1 MGRDIQAIKITG
13 EDRRKYRDKVRRSL
27 DAFARML
34 REHWFDE
41 NPSMV
46 GQEIELNLTDDRGMP
61 SMRNAEALDAIADP
75 AWATEVGQFNL
86 EINVPPRQL
95 GGDAF
100 GGLED
105 EIRADMNAADGKART
120 VGTHLV
126 MIGILPTLTEQDVHE
141 SSMSANERYKV
152 LNEQIFAARGEDMR
166 ISIDG
171 GEQLLAFCESIT
183 PEAACTSVQLHTQVS
198 PDGFAN
204 YWNAA
209 QAIAGVQVA
218 LGANSPFLFGKQL
231 WHETRI
237 TLFEQA
243 TDTRPDE
250 LKEQGVRPRVWFGES
265 WITSVFDLFEE
276 NLRYFPALLPICE
289 EEDPLAA
296 LDAGVSPQ
304 LAEMSLHNGT
314 IYRWNRPVYGVVDGT
329 PHLRVENRVLPAG
342 PTIADVMANAAFYY
356 GLVRY
361 LAEAQ
366 RPIWTQMSFA
376 TAAENLHEAARHGLG
391 AQLYWPGVGDTPA
404 DELILRRLLPLAR
417 EGLARWDVSQAD
429 AEQRCLTSQTGAAW
443 QIAMVAE
450 LSQRDGLDRPEAL
463 RQMTQR
469 YIEHMHSNEPVHT
482 WSVELGRGDLAA
494 LTGPARG
501 DERHASAR
509 QRQPGQPQPGQ
520 PLAQYHPGQH
530 DRAGR
535 VEGGQHGGDD
545 QEAVM

>member
-1 MGRDIQAIKITG
+1 MGRDIEAIKITG
-13 EDRRKYRDKVRRSL
+13 EDRRRYRDKVRRSL

-34 REHWFDE
+34 RERQFDE

-46 GQEIELNLTDDRGMP
+46 GQEIELNLVDASGMP
-61 SMRNAEALDAIADP
+61 SMGSTEALEAIADP

-95 GGDAF
+95 AGDAF
-100 GGLED
+100 DELER
-105 EIRADMNAADGKART
+105 EVRADLNAADSKART
-120 VGTHLV
+120 VGSHLV
-126 MIGILPTLTEQDVHE
+126 MIGILPTLDEHDVNQ
-141 SSMSANERYKV
+141 SAMSANERYRV

-166 ISIDG
+166 IAIDG
-171 GEQLLAFCESIT
+171 PEHLLTHADSIT

-198 PDGFAN
+198 PDGFAR

-218 LGANSPFLFGKQL
+218 LGANSPFLFGRQL

-250 LKEQGVRPRVWFGES
+250 LKEQGVRPRVWFGER

-289 EEDPLAA
+289 EEDPLAV
-296 LDAGVSPQ
+296 LDDGAIPT

-314 IYRWNRPVYGVVDGT
+314 IYRWNRPVYGIVNGT

-342 PTIADVMANAAFYY
+342 PTIADMMANAAFYY
-356 GLVRY
+356 GLVRA

-366 RPIWTQMSFA
+366 RPIWTQLSFG
-376 TAAENLHEAARHGLG
+376 TAAENLHEAARHGLD

-404 DELILRRLLPLAR
+404 AELILRRLLPLAR
-417 EGLARWDVSQAD
+417 DGLARWGVGSAQAD
-429 AEQRCLTSQTGAAW
+429 RLLGIVEQRCLTGQTGAAW
-443 QIAMVAE
+443 QVATVA
-450 LSQRDGLDRPEAL
+450 GLTERAGVDRREAL
-463 RQMTQR
+463 RQMTLR

-482 WSVELGRGDLAA
+482 W
-494 LTGPARG
+494 
-501 DERHASAR
+501 
-509 QRQPGQPQPGQ
+509 
-520 PLAQYHPGQH
+520 PLPV
-530 DRAGR
+530 DR
-535 VEGGQHGGDD
+535 
-545 QEAVM
+545 